1 MPFDFISSSVSVL
14 QGFVQGITGFIRFSD
29 FPQRLAGNADRHNA
43 AWNRFFHNASGADY
57 AAVAYGDAGADGDAG
72 AEPAVVADF
81 NGFGV
86 A

>member
-1 MPFDFISSSVSVL
+1 MSDAVLIGELAYDAAGVSCGEGVRWD
-14 QGFVQGITGFIRFSD
+14 V
-29 FPQRLAGNADRHNA
+29 AYY
-43 AWNRFFHNASGADY
+43 NASGADY